1 MEQAV
6 RTTPGGDPLPEW
18 VSEYGAYFSQSAC
31 SWQWANASAIGA
43 ELQRRKIGYDEL
55 GTVLGYRSSISAT
68 NALRGYTQLS
78 LRACVRLVEWLR
90 DGGAP
95 AIPDLPPLP
104 PVPTPNAVLAPAAI
118 APAELVEQARAYIE
132 QSQATNTRR
141 AYRSDW
147 ADFAAWCEARGV
159 PALPASPE
167 TLTLY
172 LTDRA
177 QSCKPS
183 TLQRR
188 LVAINLAH
196 RTADLPSPTKAAPV
210 REAWKG
216 IQRTHGTAQEG
227 KAAILTPDLKAML
240 GTFDRN
246 TLLGKRDAA
255 LLLVGFAGAFRRSEL
270 VGLNREDLA
279 LSLEGVTITLRRS
292 KTDQAG
298 EGQKVAIHY
307 GQPATCPVRALQAWL
322 SAASITEGPLFRSV
336 NRHGQVQAARLSD
349 KAVAL
354 VVKRCAEAA
363 GLDPAQY
370 AGHSLRAGLVT
381 SAAIAGAAE
390 RSIMKQTRH
399 RSERMVR
406 KYIRDADLFRD
417 NVSAQ
422 VGL

>member
-1 MEQAV
+1 MKQALV
-6 RTTPGGDPLPEW
+6 RTEETAL
-18 VSEYGAYFSQSAC
+18 
-31 SWQWANASAIGA
+31 AS
-43 ELQRRKIGYDEL
+43 
-55 GTVLGYRSSISAT
+55 V
-68 NALRGYTQLS
+68 
-78 LRACVRLVEWLR
+78 
-90 DGGAP
+90 
-95 AIPDLPPLP
+95 
-104 PVPTPNAVLAPAAI
+104 
-118 APAELVEQARAYIE
+118 ELVEKARAYIE
-132 QSQATNTRR
+132 DSQAANTRR

-147 ADFAAWCEARGV
+147 SDFTAWCEARGV
-159 PALPASPE
+159 SALPASPE

-177 QSCKPS
+177 ETCKPS

-196 RTADLPSPTKAAPV
+196 RTADCSSPTTAAPV

-216 IQRTHGTAQEG
+216 IQRKHGTAQEG
-227 KAAILTPDLKAML
+227 KAAVLTPDLKTML

-270 VGLNREDLA
+270 VGLNREDVA
-279 LSLEGVTITLRRS
+279 FSLEGVTVTLRRS
-292 KTDQAG
+292 KTDQEG
-298 EGQKVAIHY
+298 EGQKVAIPH
-307 GQPATCPVRALQAWL
+307 GQPATCPVRALQAWI
-322 SAASITEGPLFRSV
+322 SAANVTVGPLFRSV
-336 NRHGQVQAARLSD
+336 NRHGQVQVSRLSD
-349 KAVAL
+349 KAVSL

-381 SAAIAGAAE
+381 SAAVAGVSE

-406 KYIRDADLFRD
+406 KYIRDANLFRD
-417 NVSAQ
+417 NAAGQ